1 MAAMN
6 DFRLQHAELTHAV
19 RSLRLGIDASD
30 LHGSLSGYLCGGA
43 SPAEADWLHALE
55 IDLGADQAAAAQSA
69 QLRRLYRQCRAQF
82 EESPASVE
90 PLLPEAPLAQRA
102 AGLVEWC
109 RGFLGGFGLS
119 GASLRADL
127 SADAREILADIGTI
141 ASGNIETSGSR
152 EDEQAFADVL
162 DFACTAAAVLH
173 RELQRAPKRS
183 LH

>member
-1 MAAMN
+1 MT
-6 DFRLQHAELTHAV
+6 DSRLQHAELTHTV
-19 RSLRLGIDASD
+19 RSLRLGVDASD

-43 SPAEADWLHALE
+43 CPGETDWLGALE
-55 IDLGADQAAAAQSA
+55 IDLGADLTAAAQSM
-69 QLRRLYRQCRAQF
+69 QLRRLYRECRAQF
-82 EESPASVE
+82 EESPASIE
-90 PLLPEAPLAQRA
+90 PLLPDAPLAQRA

-119 GASLRADL
+119 GASLRTDL
-127 SADAREILADIGTI
+127 STDAREILADLGTI
-141 ASGNIETSGSR
+141 ANGNIQTSGSR

-173 RELQRAPKRS
+173 RELGRAPRRS